1 MPAVILYGGK
11 GGVGKTTCAAATGWS
26 SADSDQETL
35 VVSTDPAHSLG
46 DVFETDVG
54 SDPTQIKPCLSAV
67 EVDPGKGTAQ
77 YEALFE
83 ALADDLGGAGIDLDE
98 AGLTDL
104 FRSGLVPGS
113 DQLAA
118 LTTLDSYADDDRYD
132 RVVFD
137 TAPTGH
143 TLRLLD
149 LPQAVGTGVET
160 ALSVREQVSR
170 KTDAAKTMLFGPYA
184 TMGGDDEDDRAFTDL
199 LDEME
204 RVAAL
209 LRDPEQTEFR
219 VVCQPERL
227 VLAETERLVERL
239 RAADVPVGH
248 LVVNRV
254 LTDVNENCARCTAQR
269 DSQQDV
275 LADIEAAFEETDI
288 IELPDLTG
296 RASGT
301 AVLDEIAP
309 MLTDA

>member
-11 GGVGKTTCAAATGWS
+11 GGVGKTTCAAATGWNG
-26 SADSDQETL
+26 AETDQETL

-54 SDPTQIKPCLSAV
+54 SDPTQIKPGLSAV

-77 YEALFE
+77 YEAMFE

-98 AGLTDL
+98 AGIQDI

-132 RVVFD
+132 RVIFD

-184 TMGGDDEDDRAFTDL
+184 TMGDDDDDRAFTDL
-199 LDEME
+199 LAEME

-209 LRDPEQTEFR
+209 LRDPERTEFR
-219 VVCQPERL
+219 VVCQPRRL
-227 VLAETERLVERL
+227 VLAETERLVEQL
-239 RAADVPVGH
+239 RDADVPVGR

-254 LTDVNENCARCTAQR
+254 LDDIDETCARCTAQR
-269 DSQQDV
+269 AAQQEV
-275 LADIEAAFEETDI
+275 LADIEATFEETAI

-296 RASGT
+296 RASGMT
-301 AVLDEIAP
+301 ILDEIAP
-309 MLTDA
+309 HLSVE

>member
-1 MPAVILYGGK
+1 MPAVVLYGGK
-11 GGVGKTTCAAATGWS
+11 GGVGKTTCAAATGWR
-26 SADSDQETL
+26 SADAGQETL
-35 VVSTDPAHSLG
+35 VVSTDPAHSLS
-46 DVFETDVG
+46 DIFETDVG
-54 SDPTQIKPCLSAV
+54 DVPTEIRPGLSAV
-67 EVDPGKGTAQ
+67 EVDPGGGTAR

-83 ALADDLGGAGIDLDE
+83 ALADELGGAGIDLDE
-98 AGLTDL
+98 AGLRDL

-118 LTTLDSYADDDRYD
+118 LSTLDTYADDDRFD

-149 LPQAVGTGVET
+149 LPESVGTGVET

-184 TMGGDDEDDRAFTDL
+184 TMGAEDDEQAFTDL
-199 LDEME
+199 LDEMD

-209 LRDPEQTEFR
+209 LRDPERTAFR

-227 VLAETERLVERL
+227 VVAETERLVEQL
-239 RAADVPVGH
+239 RAADVPVGR

-254 LTDVNENCARCTAQR
+254 LDDIDEDCPRCTAQR
-269 DSQQDV
+269 ADQQNV
-275 LADIEAAFEETDI
+275 LADIEATFEELDI
-288 IELPDLTG
+288 VELPDLSG
-296 RASGT
+296 RVQGT
-301 AVLDEIAP
+301 DILDEMAP
-309 MLTDA
+309 RLTVD